1 MTKTFFLFFLLLAQS
16 AFAETALNAQNVLGQ
31 YDMQGIVHLKANI
44 LPKNK
49 IEATQIG
56 IFTDTQCKGTYKY
69 DPATSI
75 VEANLDCEGDRL
87 YQKINLQGKTLED
100 LESGTTVS
108 VYLEYK
114 SDKYNFDFEIIKEQN
129 LLD

>member
-1 MTKTFFLFFLLLAQS
+1 MTKTFILLLLLGSS
-16 AFAETALNAQNVLGQ
+16 AHAGTTLNAQNVLGQ

-49 IEATQIG
+49 LLATQIG
-56 IFTDTQCKGTYKY
+56 IFTDTECKGTYKY
-69 DPATSI
+69 DPTTNI

-100 LESGTTVS
+100 LESGTTVN

-114 SDKYNFDFEIIKEQN
+114 ADKYNFDFEIIKEQSS
-129 LLD
+129 LE